1 MTNDALE
8 RLKRRQRPSVPERDI
23 SLAAPRSEVSLD
35 TSVSRYLDSM
45 SPDIL
50 EPRTLEAKSPDIL
63 DSGNLENKSPE
74 SADIKTK
81 QTTMRLDVG
90 VSDRIQSLCKRHGIS
105 REVLIEAM
113 FLHCEQENSALES
126 VLSTAQRRNEQRL
139 SAANRKRAQTM
150 IEKFGI

>member
-23 SLAAPRSEVSLD
+23 SLAAPRSEISLD
-35 TSVSRYLDSM
+35 VSTSRYLDSK

-63 DSGNLENKSPE
+63 ESGNLETKSPE
-74 SADIKTK
+74 SVDIKTK
-81 QTTMRLDVG
+81 KTTMRLDVG

-113 FLHCEQENSALES
+113 FLHCEQENSVLEA
-126 VLSTAQRRNEQRL
+126 VLSTAQERNEQRL

-150 IEKFGI
+150 IEKFGS

>member
-23 SLAAPRSEVSLD
+23 SLAAPRNAASLD
-35 TSVSRYLDSM
+35 TSTSGYLDLKNPDISESRTLEVK

-50 EPRTLEAKSPDIL
+50 E
-63 DSGNLENKSPE
+63 SGNLGVKSSE
-74 SADIKTK
+74 SLDIKTK
-81 QTTMRLDVG
+81 QTTMRLDAG
-90 VSDRIQSLCKRHGIS
+90 VSDRLQSLCQRHGIS

-113 FLHCEQENSALES
+113 FLHCEQEDSVLET
-126 VLSTAQRRNEQRL
+126 VLSTAQERNEQRL

-150 IEKFGI
+150 IEKFGS